1 MENNYADSVWNYFE
15 NEVYENKDNL
25 SGYDLDMDKL
35 DCFVE
40 WLNADG
46 KDYIWRTIP
55 IASETDDV
63 EIIEKEIGK
72 AIDLMIKGANKA
84 QELLMRKEFMLCL

>member
-1 MENNYADSVWNYFE
+1 MENNYADSVWYHFD

-46 KDYIWRTIP
+46 VDYVWRTIP

-63 EIIEKEIGK
+63 EVIEKEIGK

-84 QELLMRKEFMLCL
+84 QELLMGKEFMLCL

>member
-1 MENNYADSVWNYFE
+1 MENKYADSVWYHFE
-15 NEVYENKDNL
+15 DEVYENKDNL
-25 SGYDLDMDKL
+25 SSYDLDMDKL

-46 KDYIWRTIP
+46 QDYVWRTIP

-63 EIIEKEIGK
+63 EVIEKEISK
-72 AIDLMIKGANKA
+72 TIDLMIKGADKA
-84 QELLMRKEFMLCL
+84 QELLMKGEFIC

>member
-1 MENNYADSVWNYFE
+1 MENKYADSVWYNFE

-46 KDYIWRTIP
+46 VDYVWRTIP
-55 IASETDDV
+55 IASKTDDV
-63 EIIEKEIGK
+63 EVIEKEISK
-72 AIDLMIKGANKA
+72 AIDLMIKGADKA
-84 QELLMRKEFMLCL
+84 QDKLMKGEFIC